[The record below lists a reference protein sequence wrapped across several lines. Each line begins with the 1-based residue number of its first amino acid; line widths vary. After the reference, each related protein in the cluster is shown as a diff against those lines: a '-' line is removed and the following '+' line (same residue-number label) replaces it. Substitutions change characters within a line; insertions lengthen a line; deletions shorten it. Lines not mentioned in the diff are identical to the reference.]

1 MSLDVY
7 FSFNG
12 NCRKAMEFY
21 AAVFGVKMPEQIMT
35 YGQNR
40 ACQKFC
46 VNGKVYHQN
55 GTRSLPNSIA
65 NWLSA
70 GPQC

>member
-1 MSLDVY
+1 MVEDFLGETAGPFKSPSDPM
-7 FSFNG
+7 
-12 NCRKAMEFY
+12 AQAAIIPFY
-21 AAVFGVKMPEQIMT
+21 
-35 YGQNR
+35 R
-40 ACQKFC
+40 RWACQKFC

-70 GPQC
+70 EPQC